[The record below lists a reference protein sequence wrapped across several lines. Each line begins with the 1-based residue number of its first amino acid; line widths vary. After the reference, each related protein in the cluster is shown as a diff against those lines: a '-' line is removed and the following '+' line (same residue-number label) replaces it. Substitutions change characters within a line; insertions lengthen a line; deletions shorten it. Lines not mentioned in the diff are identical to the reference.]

1 MDDADLYDFA
11 RSGATANNVSQLK
24 CHHTS
29 LTLTHTCIEIDFT
42 IHRRHECPSEQIPEI
57 GRCQGT

>member
-1 MDDADLYDFA
+1 MNDADLYDFA

-24 CHHTS
+24 GHHTS
-29 LTLTHTCIEIDFT
+29 LTLRCTCIEIDFT

-57 GRCQGT
+57 